1 VGQPRPRPGQPHR
14 QLATAPDPR
23 PAQPP
28 REGAL
33 SFASFIS
40 HLGNYQFR
48 REAPQARAR
57 YRIDTMKALE
67 APAAEVPLPPR
78 LQLHQVIVELWH
90 KNGAYERAALLEVIR
105 KVPLCWGPWRGLKQV
120 FKEAEEK
127 GDTEILGALAAR
139 FDAAYATK
147 AGSYR
152 EISRRTMGYLVR
164 RAWRALRRTGQSLAP
179 AYVDAAIDVLRAYD
193 DSTAVRQ
200 DLGLQPHP
208 PPRVEEV
215 HPPQLQAQPRRA
227 ARRSTSGP
235 SPSCG
240 AAPRGRC

>member
-1 VGQPRPRPGQPHR
+1 MGLELSLDDIRRAWDSRDPDLANLIVS
-14 QLATAPDPR
+14 LATAADPR
-23 PAQPP
+23 PAHPP

-57 YRIDTMKALE
+57 YRIDTMKSLE

-127 GDTEILGALAAR
+127 GDTEVLGALAAR

-193 DSTAVRQ
+193 DLS
-200 DLGLQPHP
+200 LIHI
-208 PPRVEEV
+208 
-215 HPPQLQAQPRRA
+215 
-227 ARRSTSGP
+227 
-235 SPSCG
+235 
-240 AAPRGRC
+240 